1 MMKDKDWWVCWRP
14 WSVEELKSESAFNG
28 GLFTIFWMRTRAWC
42 VCDIFP
48 DVLNVVAYG
57 VCSCTGLLY
66 LVGEAVTH
74 HKRKNKKAKQK
85 QGKRYIVRHK
95 RVCME
100 YKCGVAG

>member
-14 WSVEELKSESAFNG
+14 WSVEELKSERAFNG

-48 DVLNVVAYG
+48 DVLYVVAYG

-66 LVGEAVTH
+66 LVGVPVKPLLITKERT
-74 HKRKNKKAKQK
+74 KKQNKSKENV
-85 QGKRYIVRHK
+85 IL
-95 RVCME
+95 
-100 YKCGVAG
+100 